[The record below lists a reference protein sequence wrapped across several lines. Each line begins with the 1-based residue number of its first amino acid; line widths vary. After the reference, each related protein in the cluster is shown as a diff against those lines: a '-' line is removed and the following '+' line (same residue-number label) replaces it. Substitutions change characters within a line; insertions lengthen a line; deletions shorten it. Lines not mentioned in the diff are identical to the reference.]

1 MLVLRANHGR
11 IIDGNA
17 RLFRSLDATR
27 DLCRTRGREAE
38 PRSPGGELSLP
49 LFGGGVCVKC
59 KEQSRLPLLYSLQNG
74 LTGLMG
80 PTGPFHP

>member
-11 IIDGNA
+11 IIDGSA

-38 PRSPGGELSLP
+38 PRSPGGELSLS
-49 LFGGGVCVKC
+49 LSLEVVCVK
-59 KEQSRLPLLYSLQNG
+59 Y
-74 LTGLMG
+74 
-80 PTGPFHP
+80 

>member
-11 IIDGNA
+11 IIDGSA

-49 LFGGGVCVKC
+49 LFGGVCGVVVWSKGGF
-59 KEQSRLPLLYSLQNG
+59 LLYIASK
-74 LTGLMG
+74 MG
-80 PTGPFHP
+80 